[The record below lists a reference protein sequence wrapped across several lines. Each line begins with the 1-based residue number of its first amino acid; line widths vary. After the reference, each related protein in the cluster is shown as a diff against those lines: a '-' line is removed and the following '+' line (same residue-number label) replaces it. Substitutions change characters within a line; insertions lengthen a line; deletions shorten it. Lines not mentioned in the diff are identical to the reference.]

1 MFVQTL
7 KQLCK
12 QTHTK
17 DTYFTTNAFINYII
31 SGKLMFNCDNT
42 LNFIKLDTIKEKQ
55 FIIYLFEM
63 ISNPNCT
70 LIEIK

>member
-1 MFVQTL
+1 
-7 KQLCK
+7 
-12 QTHTK
+12 
-17 DTYFTTNAFINYII
+17 
-31 SGKLMFNCDNT
+31 MFNCDNT